1 MEKKMR
7 KTVISL
13 VLALSALTSARAQ
26 EIYYALP
33 STTLTVNVEV
43 RQENFFAGPY
53 ARFAYKLLNMDVRE
67 EDSVSSTVTRVEVVP
82 SVEADPKAWFSCD
95 AENATLLSLGTQGLV
110 AFRDKGEA
118 ARKQWRFLPPL
129 QADYSRRGI
138 TTPEKEETRI
148 AYKIIQTDTAEV
160 NIPVEHKVLVEK
172 TLEDK
177 AADAADMILSVRKDR
192 LNIVSGNTDASY
204 SGEAMGAAL
213 KELDRIEEEY
223 MSLFRGY
230 TVVRTYSASFDVR
243 PEADAPVQRYQV
255 FRLTDDGPVS
265 DGVKGEP
272 FYIELEP
279 ELPSLPEDADRKKG
293 KTAQIHYRI
302 PAICQLRLTRNGIT
316 LLETRV
322 PVYQLG
328 TESSMNAIK

>member
-1 MEKKMR
+1 MEKEMK
-7 KTVISL
+7 KTFMSL
-13 VLALSALTSARAQ
+13 LLALAILPAVHAQ

-43 RQENFFAGPY
+43 RQENHFAGPY
-53 ARFAYKLLNMDVRE
+53 ARFAYKLLNMDVQE
-67 EDSVSSTVTRVEVVP
+67 EDTVTSCVTKVELVP
-82 SVEADPKAWFSCD
+82 CIEADPKAWFSCD
-95 AENATLLSLGTQGLV
+95 PENATLLSLSAQGLV
-110 AFRDKGEA
+110 AFRDKDEA
-118 ARKQWRFLPPL
+118 ARKQWRFLPPM
-129 QADYSRRGI
+129 QADYSRRGL

-148 AYKIIQTDTAEV
+148 AYRIVQTDTAEV
-160 NIPVEHKVLVEK
+160 SVPVEHKVLVEK

-177 AADAADMILSVRKDR
+177 ASDAADMILNVRRDR

-230 TVVRTYSASFDVR
+230 SVVRTYTASFDVR
-243 PEADAPVQRYQV
+243 PEADAPVQRYLA
-255 FRLTDDGPVS
+255 FRLTDEGPVS

-279 ELPSLPEDADRKKG
+279 EMPALPEDMDKRKG
-293 KTAQIHYRI
+293 KLPQIHYRI
-302 PAICQLRLTRNGIT
+302 PAVCQLRLTRNGIT

-328 TESSMNAIK
+328 IESFLNAIK